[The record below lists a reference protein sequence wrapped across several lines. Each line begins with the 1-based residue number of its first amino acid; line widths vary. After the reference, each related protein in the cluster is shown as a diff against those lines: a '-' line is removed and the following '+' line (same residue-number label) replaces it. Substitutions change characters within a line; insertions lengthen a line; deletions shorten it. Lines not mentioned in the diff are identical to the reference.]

1 MCIQRSVLNHYIFRH
16 TDTERSKIPYGFNA
30 ACHHRIRN
38 FLRNLNRYCQHTD
51 IDVICLHFLFKIIGM
66 IDWNAIQCCPYQIGI
81 YIKCCH
87 NLQTEMFKP
96 ESRSNAPP
104 KLPTPKRN
112 ALCILVNPKKSSS
125 TAISVSISYPTRVRP
140 EILTYDKSF
149 AI

>member
-87 NLQTEMFKP
+87 NLQTEMVQTGISQQCTTQTSHT
-96 ESRSNAPP
+96 E
-104 KLPTPKRN
+104 
-112 ALCILVNPKKSSS
+112 KKCFMYIGKSQKIFQHGNQRIYLIPHTG
-125 TAISVSISYPTRVRP
+125 TAGNIDI
-140 EILTYDKSF
+140 
-149 AI
+149 

>member
-87 NLQTEMFKP
+87 NLQTEMVQTGIAQQCTTQTSHA
-96 ESRSNAPP
+96 E
-104 KLPTPKRN
+104 
-112 ALCILVNPKKSSS
+112 KKSS

>member
-66 IDWNAIQCCPYQIGI
+66 IDWNAIQCRPYQIGI

-87 NLQTEMFKP
+87 NLQTEMVQTGIAQQCTTQTSHT
-96 ESRSNAPP
+96 E
-104 KLPTPKRN
+104 
-112 ALCILVNPKKSSS
+112 KKCFMYIGKSQKIFQHGNQRIYLIPHTG
-125 TAISVSISYPTRVRP
+125 TAGNIDI
-140 EILTYDKSF
+140 
-149 AI
+149 